1 VEFTVAEGGS
11 LISMSIETVKLFVI
25 NFEDSTTLADLAL
38 LFMDSGEVVAI
49 RMKQGE
55 KRKYALV
62 EMYPYGA
69 ERAIADLDGKNW
81 RGMRLQVM
89 ESQY

>member
-1 VEFTVAEGGS
+1 MKVD
-11 LISMSIETVKLFVI
+11 IVKLFVI
-25 NFEDSTTLADLAL
+25 NFDDSTTLADLAL
-38 LFMDSGEVVAI
+38 LFTEAGEVVAI

-55 KRKYALV
+55 KRKYALL